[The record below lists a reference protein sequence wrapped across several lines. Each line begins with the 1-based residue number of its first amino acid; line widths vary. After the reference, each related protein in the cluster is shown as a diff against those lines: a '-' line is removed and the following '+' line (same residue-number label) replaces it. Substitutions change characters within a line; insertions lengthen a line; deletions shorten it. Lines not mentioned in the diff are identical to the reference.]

1 MEIDWARMAVTAV
14 IILVVL
20 LAVNRTKI
28 AESASRGKRAL
39 IVFVAVFI
47 PLLLLNLFWPAG
59 T

>member
-1 MEIDWARMAVTAV
+1 MDIDWARMAVTAA

-28 AESASRGKRAL
+28 VEGASRGKRAL